1 MKKII
6 LLTAMMGSIG
16 LSGCQTLNNLDFN
29 KENLGAASG
38 AVLGGVLGSK
48 VGDGSGQLWATG
60 VGVLVGGLI
69 GSEIG
74 RSLDNAD
81 LGYAQSAN
89 TRAHSAP
96 IGETISWNN
105 PQSGNRGT
113 VTPTRDGQSSTGNYC
128 REYQQSIFVGGRQE
142 SAVGT
147 ACKQPDGTWRIV
159 S

>member
-6 LLTAMMGSIG
+6 LTMALMASVG
-16 LSGCQTLNNLDFN
+16 LSGCQTLNNLELN

-74 RSLDNAD
+74 RSLDRAD
-81 LGYAQSAN
+81 LNYLNNAN

-96 IGETISWNN
+96 LGETISWNN
-105 PQSGNRGT
+105 PQSGNYGT
-113 VTPTRDGQSSTGNYC
+113 VTPKRDGQSSDGSYC
-128 REYQQSIFVGGRQE
+128 REYQQTIYVGGRQE
-142 SAVGT
+142 TAVGT
-147 ACKQPDGTWRIV
+147 ACKQADGTWRIV